1 MNNEQGISNAEV
13 RNSDNI
19 FEETFQGIN
28 KKGKTAFMPFLVA
41 GDPDYDTSLEVFKSL
56 APYADMFE
64 IGFPYSDPL
73 ADGPTIQSADERA
86 LYSGMD
92 TEKVFA
98 LITKLRTFYNKP
110 ITVLVY
116 ANLVYQ
122 YGLDAFYKKAAQVG
136 INGVLVPDVP
146 FEEAEPF
153 IMAARKHKAS
163 PIFMITQTTTD
174 ARLKKILTYA
184 EGYLYL
190 VSVLGVTGSR
200 DALGKETFD
209 FIKRIR
215 KYTKLPLALGFGIS
229 RKEQIEKAAKAGV
242 NGVIVGSAIIK
253 VLEANPKSPGKK
265 VEEFVREILS

>member
-1 MNNEQGISNAEV
+1 MNGFTA
-13 RNSDNI
+13 
-19 FEETFQGIN
+19 TFNNIN
-28 KKGKTAFMPFLVA
+28 KKGRTAFMPFLVA
-41 GDPDYDTSLEVFKSL
+41 GDPNYNNSLEVFKLL

-73 ADGPTIQSADERA
+73 ADGPTIQAADERA
-86 LYSGMD
+86 LGSGMD

-98 LITKLRTFYNKP
+98 LIAKVRTFYKGP

-153 IMAARKHKAS
+153 VKAAKKNRVS

-174 ARLKKILTYA
+174 ARLKKILSYA

-200 DALGKETFD
+200 DALGKETFN

-215 KYTKLPLALGFGIS
+215 KHTKLPLALGFGIS
-229 RKEQIEKAAKAGV
+229 RKDQIEKAANAGI
-242 NGVIVGSAIIK
+242 NGAIVGSAIIK
-253 VLEANPKSPGKK
+253 VMEANPKSPAKK
-265 VEEFVREILS
+265 VEEYVKSLV

>member
-1 MNNEQGISNAEV
+1 MLK
-13 RNSDNI
+13 DNI
-19 FEETFQGIN
+19 FEKAFYGIN
-28 KKGKTAFMPFLVA
+28 KTDATAFMPFLVA
-41 GDPDYDTSLEVFKSL
+41 GDPDYDTSLEVFKSI
-56 APYADMFE
+56 APCADMFE

-86 LYSGMD
+86 LGSGMD

-98 LITKLRTFYNKP
+98 LIANVRTFYKGP

-146 FEEAEPF
+146 FEEAERF
-153 IMAARKHKAS
+153 VTSAKKHKVS
-163 PIFMITQTTTD
+163 PIFMITQTTND

-190 VSVLGVTGSR
+190 VSILGVTGSR

-215 KYTKLPLALGFGIS
+215 KHTKLPLALGFGIS

-253 VLEANPKSPGKK
+253 ILEANLKSPGKK
-265 VEEFVREILS
+265 VAEFVKELV

>member
-1 MNNEQGISNAEV
+1 MS
-13 RNSDNI
+13 
-19 FEETFQGIN
+19 TFQTAFHDTN
-28 KKGKTAFMPFLVA
+28 KRGQSAFMPFLVA
-41 GDPDYDTSLEVFKSL
+41 GDPDYNTSLDIFKVL

-73 ADGPTIQSADERA
+73 ADGPTIQLADERA
-86 LYSGMD
+86 LHSGMD

-98 LITKLRTFYNKP
+98 LITQVRTFYKKP

-116 ANLVYQ
+116 SNLVYQ

-153 IMAARKHKAS
+153 VKAANKNKVS
-163 PIFMITQTTTD
+163 PIFMITQTTTNR
-174 ARLKKILTYA
+174 RLKKILAYT

-200 DALGKETFD
+200 DALGKETFS
-209 FIKRIR
+209 FIERIR
-215 KYTKLPLALGFGIS
+215 KHTKLPLALGFGIS
-229 RKEQIEKAAKAGV
+229 RKEQIEKAASAGI
-242 NGVIVGSAIIK
+242 NGVIIGSAIIK
-253 VLEANPKSPGKK
+253 VLEANLKSPGKK
-265 VEEFVREILS
+265 IEDFIKELTAGTAAPA

>member
-1 MNNEQGISNAEV
+1 MNVFESTFAE
-13 RNSDNI
+13 
-19 FEETFQGIN
+19 IN
-28 KKGKTAFMPFLVA
+28 KKKRTAFMPFLVA
-41 GDPDYDTSLEVFKSL
+41 GDPSYNTSLEVFKVL
-56 APYADMFE
+56 AAQADMFE

-73 ADGPTIQSADERA
+73 ADGPTIQAADERA
-86 LYSGMD
+86 LASGMD
-92 TEKVFA
+92 TEKVFS
-98 LITKLRTFYNKP
+98 LIAKVRTFYKKP

-122 YGLDAFYKKAAQVG
+122 YGLDAFYKKCAQVG

-153 IMAARKHKAS
+153 VSSAKKHKVS

-174 ARLKKILTYA
+174 ARLKKILSYA

-209 FIKRIR
+209 FIARIR
-215 KYTKLPLALGFGIS
+215 KHTSLPLALGFGIS
-229 RKEQIEKAAKAGV
+229 RKEQIEKAAKAGI

-253 VLEANPKSPGKK
+253 ILAANLNSPEKK
-265 VEEFVREILS
+265 VETFVKELTL

>member
-1 MNNEQGISNAEV
+1 MNSIMSKKSINNKDIFKAPSGVWGI
-13 RNSDNI
+13 
-19 FEETFQGIN
+19 TFQSGR
-28 KKGKTAFMPFLVA
+28 TAFMPFLVA
-41 GDPDYDTSLEVFKSL
+41 GDPDQSTSLKVFKSL

-73 ADGPTIQSADERA
+73 ADGPTIQAADERA
-86 LYSGMD
+86 LSAGID
-92 TEKVFA
+92 TEKVFDIIA
-98 LITKLRTFYNKP
+98 KVRTFYNKP

-136 INGVLVPDVP
+136 INGILVPDVP

-153 IMAARKHKAS
+153 VKAAKKNKVS

-174 ARLKKILTYA
+174 SRLKKILSYA

-200 DALGKETFD
+200 DALGKETFE

-215 KYTKLPLALGFGIS
+215 KHTALPLALGFGIS
-229 RKEQIEKAAKAGV
+229 RKEQIERAAKAGI

-253 VLEANPKSPGKK
+253 VLQANLKSPEKK
-265 VEEFVREILS
+265 MEEFVRELV

>member
-1 MNNEQGISNAEV
+1 MKNIIP
-13 RNSDNI
+13 NI
-19 FEETFQGIN
+19 FQSTFSSIN
-28 KKGKTAFMPFLVA
+28 KKGGVAFMPFLVA
-41 GDPDYDTSLEVFKSL
+41 GDPNYNRSIEVFKTL

-73 ADGPTIQSADERA
+73 ADGPTIQAADERA
-86 LYSGMD
+86 LGSGID
-92 TEKVFA
+92 TEKVFNIIA
-98 LITKLRTFYNKP
+98 EVRTFYKKP

-122 YGLDAFYKKAAQVG
+122 YGIEAFYKKCAEVG

-146 FEEAEPF
+146 FEEAEVF
-153 IMAARKHKAS
+153 VKAAKKHKVS

-200 DALGKETFD
+200 DALGKETFE

-215 KYTKLPLALGFGIS
+215 KHTSLPLALGFGIS
-229 RKEQIEKAAKAGV
+229 RKEQIEKAAGAGI

-253 VLEANPKSPGKK
+253 VLEANQKSPEKK
-265 VEEFVREILS
+265 VEEFVKELV

>member
-1 MNNEQGISNAEV
+1 MSIDVSSPLGG
-13 RNSDNI
+13 RGKDNI
-19 FEETFQGIN
+19 FEKAFYSVNQREN
-28 KKGKTAFMPFLVA
+28 TAFMPFLVA
-41 GDPDYDTSLEVFKSL
+41 GDPDYNSSLEVFKSL
-56 APYADMFE
+56 AAYADMFE

-86 LYSGMD
+86 LDSGMD

-98 LITKLRTFYNKP
+98 LIAEVRTFYKKP

-122 YGLDAFYKKAAQVG
+122 YGLDGFYKKAAQVG

-146 FEEAEPF
+146 FEEADPF
-153 IMAARKHKAS
+153 VKSAKKYKVS

-215 KYTKLPLALGFGIS
+215 KHTKLPLALGFGIS

-242 NGVIVGSAIIK
+242 DGVIVGSAIIK
-253 VLEANPKSPGKK
+253 VMEANLKSPGNK
-265 VEEFVREILS
+265 VEEFVREILT

>member
-1 MNNEQGISNAEV
+1 MNVFTEAFE
-13 RNSDNI
+13 NS
-19 FEETFQGIN
+19 N

-41 GDPDYDTSLEVFKSL
+41 GDPDFNTSLQVFKTL
-56 APYADMFE
+56 APYADMLE

-73 ADGPTIQSADERA
+73 ADGPTVQAADERA
-86 LYSGMD
+86 LKSGID
-92 TEKVFA
+92 TEKVFS
-98 LITKLRTFYNKP
+98 LIAKVRSFYRGP

-116 ANLVYQ
+116 SNLVYQ

-153 IMAARKHKAS
+153 VKAAKKHKVS

-174 ARLKKILTYA
+174 SRLKKMLTYA

-200 DALGKETFD
+200 DALGKDTFD

-215 KYTKLPLALGFGIS
+215 KHTSLPLALGFGIS
-229 RKEQIEKAAKAGV
+229 RKEQIDKAVNAGI

-253 VLEANPKSPGKK
+253 IIEANIKAPSRK
-265 VEEFVREILS
+265 VDEFISNLIS